1 MEYRPIFLRG
11 TRITSSQAT
20 SEVEIARYLVLL
32 DRTNLDVEVAKW
44 RDSYSLLEIGQLA
57 VGVVTERRET
67 F

>member
-1 MEYRPIFLRG
+1 MEYRPIFLRD

-20 SEVEIARYLVLL
+20 SEVEIAHYLVLL
-32 DRTNLDVEVAKW
+32 DRTNLDVEVAKR
-44 RDSYSLLEIGQLA
+44 RDSYLLLEIGQLA

>member
-20 SEVEIARYLVLL
+20 SEVEVAHYLVLL

-44 RDSYSLLEIGQLA
+44 CDSYSLFEIGQLA